1 MAALDIEALLIFN
14 DIDRNAVEA
23 LKANLA
29 PLEATIK
36 SARPKLHLHFEF
48 LNQAFEV
55 AYPSIKRIIEAGKY
69 HNTVFNLDQCG
80 HTHVAIGTLNDILRS
95 FRHAE
100 IFYTFVIDALIAF
113 LNKSNPSKLQ
123 SQLSPLG
130 ITSEQITSL
139 QQGLMSRNE
148 WLGAAERIVFE
159 VFEGCA
165 PYVSP
170 FSINNPNGWRYW
182 LIHFANSHRARQVYN
197 NVLHDN
203 STIQAHFGRSGLDM
217 LAYDPSHDAAD
228 LFLFDDKGR
237 QRSKTQLL
245 DDIPR
250 LIEANGDAISV
261 MGFYEA
267 IYNYTPAHSD
277 DVHSAVIEHPDL
289 EIITSNGG
297 ERRKPNT
304 IVTGDTIRL
313 RRQRTFFPMFS
324 QPVSKNK

>member
-1 MAALDIEALLIFN
+1 M
-14 DIDRNAVEA
+14 
-23 LKANLA
+23 
-29 PLEATIK
+29 
-36 SARPKLHLHFEF
+36 
-48 LNQAFEV
+48 
-55 AYPSIKRIIEAGKY
+55 
-69 HNTVFNLDQCG
+69 VFNLDQCG
-80 HTHVAIGTLNDILRS
+80 HTHVAIATLNDILQS
-95 FRHAE
+95 FRSAE

-113 LNKSNPSKLQ
+113 LNKSNPSKLH

-130 ITSEQITSL
+130 ISVEQITSL

-159 VFEGCA
+159 VFKGCA

-170 FSINNPNGWRYW
+170 FSINNPSGWRYW

-203 STIQAHFGRSGLDM
+203 SSIQAHFGRSGLDM

-228 LFLFDDKGR
+228 LFLFDDSGR

-250 LIEANGDAISV
+250 LVEAYGDAISV
-261 MGFYEA
+261 MEFYEA
-267 IYNYTPAHSD
+267 IYNSTPAHSD
-277 DVHSAVIEHPDL
+277 DVHTAVIEHPDL
-289 EIITSNGG
+289 EVITSVGG

-304 IVTGDTIRL
+304 IVIGDTIRL
-313 RRQRTFFPMFS
+313 KRQRTFFPMFL
-324 QPVSKNK
+324 QPASKTK